1 MIAYT
6 RRTVHTMISATLLLI
21 CVLAAGAVTAGAG
34 TRDAQLER
42 ELQALKARITIIEQ
56 AQRQAAEQ
64 RDAASRALRQAEIEV
79 ARQSRALEDVR
90 QERQTVALRRNELA
104 ARRAALAGSLEAD
117 TEALAA
123 ELRAAWLAGGEP
135 RLKLMLSQRD
145 PAELG
150 RMLTWYGYVARQR
163 AERVAELRERLAEL
177 AEVGRQLATE
187 TTRLAAAEQ
196 RLSEAV
202 AALDTARAARAMA
215 VAELDADLAR
225 RGQEAERLREEA
237 AALERLV
244 EELRA
249 AVIDLPVPDGA
260 PFVEQRGRLGWPVKG
275 LLARDFGERRGD
287 GPRSNGVL
295 IAAERGAEVRAVWHG
310 RVAYADWLPGLG
322 LLLVLEHGDGFMSLY
337 GHNEVLF
344 STVGDWVAAGQVVG
358 QVGDSGGRDMAGL
371 YFEIRS
377 GTRPDD
383 PKGWFSDRLQRR

>member
-1 MIAYT
+1 
-6 RRTVHTMISATLLLI
+6 MISAPLLLI
-21 CVLAAGAVTAGAG
+21 FVLSIGVATASAGA
-34 TRDAQLER
+34 RDAQLER
-42 ELQALKARITIIEQ
+42 QLEALKARITTIEQ

-79 ARQSRALEDVR
+79 ARQSQALAATR
-90 QERQTVALRRNELA
+90 QERRAVELRRNELA
-104 ARRAALAGSLEAD
+104 VRRAELAGSLEAD
-117 TEALAA
+117 TAALAA
-123 ELRAAWLAGGEP
+123 EVRAAWLAGGEP

-150 RMLTWYGYVARQR
+150 RMLTWYSYVARQR
-163 AERVAELRERLAEL
+163 AERVAELRERLVEL
-177 AEVGRQLATE
+177 AELGRQLAAE

-196 RLSEAV
+196 RQSEAV
-202 AALDTARAARAMA
+202 AALDTARSTRAET

-225 RGQEAERLREEA
+225 SGREAERLREEA

-249 AVIDLPVPDGA
+249 AVIDLPAPDEA
-260 PFVEQRGRLGWPVKG
+260 PFVEQRGRLGWPVQG
-275 LLARDFGERRGD
+275 ALTRDFGARRGD
-287 GPRSNGVL
+287 GPPSNGML
-295 IAAERGAEVRAVWHG
+295 IAAERGADVHAVWHG

-344 STVGDWVAAGQVVG
+344 GTVGDWVAAGQVVG

-377 GTRPDD
+377 GTRPED
-383 PKGWFSDRLQRR
+383 PKRWFTEPLKRR